1 MSVSTIDCSHQTH
14 RTVLSTI
21 FASQARVD
29 LLRVL
34 LLAPLR
40 AYYQRQLEAAT
51 GLPIRAVQRELM
63 RLSSIG
69 LLYRRNE
76 GNRTYY
82 QVNMDFPLFPELR
95 GMVLKTAGEVDAIRG
110 ALAMDEAVR
119 LAFLA
124 DTGDRV
130 LVVGHPGARPVV
142 PAAGRISVEIMTS
155 EEFLRELSEKR
166 VSLAPYLVRGLD
178 LLGDRD
184 DVIWRHI
191 EAAGYEVRK
200 GEGVP

>member
-1 MSVSTIDCSHQTH
+1 MPVSTIDCSQQTH

-40 AYYQRQLEAAT
+40 AYYQRQLETAT
-51 GLPIRAVQRELM
+51 GLPIRAVQRELG
-63 RLSSIG
+63 RLSSID
-69 LLYRRNE
+69 LLYRRTE

-95 GMVLKTAGEVDAIRG
+95 GMILKTAGEVDAIRG

-119 LAFLA
+119 LAFLS

-130 LVVGHPGARPVV
+130 LVIGHPGARPAV
-142 PAAGRISVEIMTS
+142 PPGRITVEIMTS

>member
-1 MSVSTIDCSHQTH
+1 MALSTIDRSQETH
-14 RTVLSTI
+14 RTALSTI
-21 FASQARVD
+21 FASQARED
-29 LLRVL
+29 LLKVL

-69 LLYRRNE
+69 LLYRRSE

-82 QVNMDFPLFPELR
+82 QVNIDFPLFPELR
-95 GMVLKTAGEVDAIRG
+95 GMILKTASEVDALRG
-110 ALAMDEAVR
+110 ALAMDERVR

-124 DTGDRV
+124 DTGNRV
-130 LVVGHPGARPVV
+130 LVVGHPGARPTV
-142 PAAGRISVEIMTS
+142 PAAGRIVVDIMTS

-166 VSLAPYLVRGLD
+166 ESLAPYLIRGQD